1 MLPLS
6 ITLPKINMNNFL
18 SYQFVAKFY
27 DNYAKGKNPQKI
39 LRYIFGM
46 MNKKNKREVYQ
57 FVGLENNEEGLSL

>member
-27 DNYAKGKNPQKI
+27 GNYDKREKSSKD

-46 MNKKNKREVYQ
+46 MDKKQE
-57 FVGLENNEEGLSL
+57 

>member
-1 MLPLS
+1 MV
-6 ITLPKINMNNFL
+6 IMT
-18 SYQFVAKFY
+18 
-27 DNYAKGKNPQKI
+27 KGKNPQKI

>member
-27 DNYAKGKNPQKI
+27 GNYEGKI
-39 LRYIFGM
+39 LKRSKVYIWYDGQ
-46 MNKKNKREVYQ
+46 KNKREVYQ
-57 FVGLENNEEGLSL
+57 FVGLENNEEGQSL